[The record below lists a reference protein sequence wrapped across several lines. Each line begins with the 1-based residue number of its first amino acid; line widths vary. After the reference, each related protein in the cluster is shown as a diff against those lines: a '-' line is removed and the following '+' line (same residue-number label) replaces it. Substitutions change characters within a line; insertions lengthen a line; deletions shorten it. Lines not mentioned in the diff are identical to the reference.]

1 MNSKSRD
8 KKTNAEASKLRNHIS
23 MTEYEIARLSK
34 TLRKRLATIQALEQA
49 VQAHEHNLKHD
60 NKNVVA
66 DQQEVMELNSDV
78 QSLHG
83 QIAILTNRQNDL
95 KDEYLR
101 LIGGCTFLTSYI
113 HYATMCGHFFVL
125 TSTRWPSWQFISAV
139 FYTFP

>member
-1 MNSKSRD
+1 
-8 KKTNAEASKLRNHIS
+8 

-78 QSLHG
+78 QSLQG

-101 LIGGCTFLTSYI
+101 LIGNFFFCVIFICSFL
-113 HYATMCGHFFVL
+113 
-125 TSTRWPSWQFISAV
+125 
-139 FYTFP
+139 